1 MGTTYHITYFDDKKR
16 DLKAGVD
23 SLFEVYNQCL
33 NTYLPNSEISQFN
46 TGSEPLHFQL
56 PYFVPVL
63 NRSKEI
69 FEASGGAFD
78 PTVMPLVNAW
88 GFGPVSDSSPDS
100 AAVDSIMSFVGFD
113 KISFNNDSVWKVD
126 VRAQLDFSAIAKGY
140 GVDVIA
146 DFIYSLGV
154 ENVLVEVGGEVVAK
168 GINLRTNHPWQL
180 GILDPS
186 STPENRKLYAYVPL
200 KDQGMATSGNYFN
213 YREVNGVKISHT
225 INPKTG
231 YPIEHPLL
239 SATVFA
245 KDCMTA
251 DAWAT
256 AFMVMG
262 LEETKK
268 ILETRKDL
276 NAFLIYSA
284 EDGSIR
290 SHATPNLSGL
300 TINN

>member
-1 MGTTYHITYFDDKKR
+1 
-16 DLKAGVD
+16 
-23 SLFEVYNQCL
+23 
-33 NTYLPNSEISQFN
+33 
-46 TGSEPLHFQL
+46 
-56 PYFVPVL
+56 
-63 NRSKEI
+63 
-69 FEASGGAFD
+69 
-78 PTVMPLVNAW
+78 
-88 GFGPVSDSSPDS
+88 
-100 AAVDSIMSFVGFD
+100 MSFVGFD

-186 STPENRKLYAYVPL
+186 STQENRKLYAYVPL

-268 ILETRKDL
+268 ILEARKDL
-276 NAFLIYSA
+276 NAFLIYSD